1 MTKKQTSRKR
11 SFALNSTFILWVIVL
26 LLVMAQGLSAWHIV
40 KLREYSDNS
49 DISMRFLL
57 RNGEED
63 RYKYP
68 VIDVSENRVY
78 IPEARI
84 YLPLNDT
91 SRNLRYDYAKHGA
104 DFKSRTLYISDSSVV
119 GRQTDER
126 YASCDKV
133 VTLTPRTDAQ
143 PVLSSV
149 VGTIVPS
156 KDGLRDIYMHP
167 SESCGDKEW
176 YANMSQKLVEVV
188 KEAKSY

>member
-1 MTKKQTSRKR
+1 
-11 SFALNSTFILWVIVL
+11 
-26 LLVMAQGLSAWHIV
+26 MAQGLSAWHIV

-133 VTLTPRTDAQ
+133 VMLTPRTDAQ